1 MEVLDMDMVQKLEE
15 TLTRL
20 NSMTESER
28 KDLEDAYVKYRD
40 EEAQGLYDVPFDLD
54 IPDKLKH

>member
-1 MEVLDMDMVQKLEE
+1 MDMVQKLEE